1 MHLLPGLVIDSKST
15 HTNSM
20 REGGKI
26 GGDAENKAY

>member
-1 MHLLPGLVIDSKST
+1 MYLLPRLAIDSKST

-20 REGGKI
+20 QEGGKI

>member
-1 MHLLPGLVIDSKST
+1 MHPLPGLAIDSKST

-20 REGGKI
+20 WEGGKI